1 MWTKPGLLTAADR
14 RRLYVKWLS
23 EVWEEIDQRQSMITR
38 AFQQCGMLNAADGSE
53 DHLIRIQGYDG
64 PYSVDGE
71 IDDGNDSDF
80 SELGE
85 GEDEIPGSDSSD
97 DSSDDE

>member
-1 MWTKPGLLTAADR
+1 
-14 RRLYVKWLS
+14 
-23 EVWEEIDQRQSMITR
+23 
-38 AFQQCGMLNAADGSE
+38 MLNAADGSE